1 MLGIRNRQIEQS
13 VISSDSLGI
22 AAIQESDVRSTK
34 GHGTCCLC
42 LFGSDPSQIS
52 PFHIREGASP
62 GTAPSL
68 CRTLGGPSKGPDVSH
83 NKAPG
88 CKDLLGREVL

>member
-1 MLGIRNRQIEQS
+1 MK
-13 VISSDSLGI
+13 
-22 AAIQESDVRSTK
+22 STK
-34 GHGTCCLC
+34 KHGTCC

-52 PFHIREGASP
+52 PFHIQEGASP

-68 CRTLGGPSKGPDVSH
+68 CCTLGGPSKGPDVSR

-88 CKDLLGREVL
+88 CKDLLGREVLCEERRCHLGLNENKILIQLKEKCLNK